1 MIYSSG
7 FPPLIGSLTKSK
19 IAAPIATPMAPVRA
33 KVDRHPE
40 LAIYMIEK
48 EERADPIYTPE
59 LRIELTVDL
68 LLIGK

>member
-1 MIYSSG
+1 
-7 FPPLIGSLTKSK
+7 
-19 IAAPIATPMAPVRA
+19 MAPVRA